1 MAAIQDDS
9 GILGKYPYE
18 PMGQLEPQL
27 RAILRVR
34 IKHYSRD
41 DKCTSILV
49 THDQTEANALAD
61 RIAVTEA
68 GVLQQYA
75 MPDQLKFWPANLFTG
90 TFSGEPPMN
99 VLNAKVQ
106 TTAKDLYIFDLE
118 AGYALSHA
126 GVAT

>member
-34 IKHYSRD
+34 IKHYSREY
-41 DKCTSILV
+41 KCTSILV
-49 THDQTEANALAD
+49 THDQ
-61 RIAVTEA
+61 
-68 GVLQQYA
+68 
-75 MPDQLKFWPANLFTG
+75 LKFWPTDLFTG
-90 TFSGEPPMN
+90 TFIGELPMN

-106 TTAKDLYIFDLE
+106 TTAEDLYIFDLE
-118 AGYALSHA
+118 AGNALSHA